1 MDRPVSVL
9 EIEPSETD
17 APADLPVIDFS
28 RRIPGLDGLRGIA
41 ILLVLLCHSIFDTH
55 PQTPLGSHLLAIGRL
70 TWSGVDLFFV
80 LSGFLIGGI
89 LLDSKNSPSY
99 FKTFYIRRAYR
110 ILPLYG
116 VLVMLFSLRYIKA
129 ASAGPLGSFSHSSIP
144 WLAYVTF
151 TQNVWMAL
159 WGTFGAGVMASTWSL
174 AVEEQFY
181 LSAPF
186 LVRSMDRSRLT
197 YALLS
202 VLIAAPL
209 GRTAL
214 HFLFPHGN
222 FACYVLMPCR
232 ADALSAGVLCATL
245 VRTPRWAKLLFS
257 PRRSALIWMAGFL
270 ALGLVPLTIWGD
282 GMSTPM
288 VTIGYSWV
296 ALFYSTCLLIVIT
309 KNSTVPGGVLT
320 NRYLMQLGGLA
331 YCTYL
336 FHLPL
341 MEACRRLLGLRFSY
355 SSEGTQFV
363 GGLVGI
369 LLTLVVAKF
378 SWTFFEKP
386 LLRRGHAYKY

>member
-1 MDRPVSVL
+1 MDRPGSVL
-9 EIEPSETD
+9 EVERSETD
-17 APADLPVIDFS
+17 ASADVPVINSS
-28 RRIPGLDGLRGIA
+28 RRIPGLDGLRGVA
-41 ILLVLLCHSIFDTH
+41 ILLVLLCHSIFDMQ
-55 PQTPLGSHLLAIGRL
+55 PKTPFGAHLQAIGRL

-116 VLVMLFSLRYIKA
+116 VLVLLFSLRYLKA
-129 ASAGPLGSFSHSSIP
+129 ASAGPLGAFSHSSLP
-144 WLAYVTF
+144 LVSYVTF
-151 TQNVWMAL
+151 SQNIWMAL
-159 WGTFGAGVMASTWSL
+159 WGTFGAGIMASTWSL

-181 LSAPF
+181 VTAPF
-186 LVRSMDRSRLT
+186 LVRSMNRSHLT

-209 GRTAL
+209 VRTAL
-214 HFLFPHGN
+214 HFLFRHGN

-257 PRRSALIWMAGFL
+257 TRRSTLIWISGL
-270 ALGLVPLTIWGD
+270 LGLGLIPLTLWGD

-288 VTIGYSWV
+288 VTLGYSWL
-296 ALFYSTCLLIVIT
+296 ALFYSTCLLIAISET
-309 KNSTVPGGVLT
+309 STVIRPVLN
-320 NRYLMQLGGLA
+320 NRYLTRLGGLA
-331 YCTYL
+331 YFTYL

-341 MEACRRLLGLRFSY
+341 METCRRLLGLRFAY
-355 SSEGTQFV
+355 SSQGTQLV
-363 GGLVGI
+363 GGLIGI
-369 LLTLVVAKF
+369 LLTLALAKF